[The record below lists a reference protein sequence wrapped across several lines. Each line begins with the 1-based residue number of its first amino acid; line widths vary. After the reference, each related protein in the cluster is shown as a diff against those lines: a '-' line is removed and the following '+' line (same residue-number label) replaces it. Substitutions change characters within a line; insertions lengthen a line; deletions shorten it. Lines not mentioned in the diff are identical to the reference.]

1 VSSIVMVMLTLP
13 PPLQP
18 ISLGSPV
25 EHDAIL
31 DTDQQMRA
39 EPFSP
44 PIFSPSRPNEAN
56 AGRKQRQGGAVLNK
70 LRGDIG
76 EAVRKAVR
84 RTNRDLTL
92 LRADGQSLLAQQ
104 GGGSSNAVERIQERG
119 HVIVCLRAAS
129 RFGQHTFECSVHS
142 TTPDVEESC
151 PFGSE
156 RVQVVLSSHTVD
168 TVKAAPGVVL
178 RIFAPFHFVPRR
190 TPVGSTA
197 GTKRWFL
204 IGTQLA
210 EAVERDHVCSL

>member
-1 VSSIVMVMLTLP
+1 MCSIAMAVLMMP

-25 EHDAIL
+25 DHDAIL
-31 DTDQQMRA
+31 DTDQQMKA

-44 PIFSPSRPNEAN
+44 PIFSPSRSNEAHS
-56 AGRKQRQGGAVLNK
+56 GRKQRQGGAALNK

-104 GGGSSNAVERIQERG
+104 GGGSSNVVERIQDRG

-129 RFGQHTFECSVHS
+129 MSGQHTFECSVHS
-142 TTPDVEESC
+142 TTPDAEESC
-151 PFGSE
+151 PSGAE
-156 RVQVVLSSHTVD
+156 RVQVVLSPHTVD
-168 TVKAAPGVVL
+168 AVKAAPGVVL
-178 RIFAPFHFVPRR
+178 RIFTPFHFVPRR

-197 GTKRWFL
+197 GTNRWFL